1 MLSFFQDT
9 DAMKA
14 GTSGINNGGEPN
26 YKFSNELDCV
36 AIGST
41 DDDNVT
47 CKTNQFIMAPV
58 TGMIDPMTT
67 VIIDQTRLHY
77 KASGD
82 IILLG
87 TIR

>member
-1 MLSFFQDT
+1 MLSFFQDS

-47 CKTNQFIMAPV
+47 CKTN
-58 TGMIDPMTT
+58 
-67 VIIDQTRLHY
+67 
-77 KASGD
+77 
-82 IILLG
+82 
-87 TIR
+87 